1 MILVELDKYA
11 EENNYKQPANNPNAA
26 SPDNITHAR
35 LYYNTFAG
43 SNYIQGSFVPGS
55 NSSVEFDDDGVTYTK
70 YKLFVST
77 DGTTYTERKSFGGTD
92 GKDCITSQHLLS
104 PLGITNWYLPVKKSQ
119 GGNDVVVFD
128 SLSNI
133 ITGAGVS
140 VTATGVNY
148 LYCRGVLSQHNS
160 VESGK
165 AFFGSTIVAS
175 DTGIIQAN
183 IGTPEV
189 TIADSFSRTM
199 SSKISTGIYALQFR
213 TNNANN
219 FVASLAGFYQYKF
232 EPRVYTVWGSRQV
245 DFVSSGDGDVYY
257 SSNVPGVKG
266 YLVIDNK
273 EYFTGYSQDEVPV
286 PQSTG
291 YYQAG
296 KVIVKTYNSSWV
308 LADNIIEQGIT
319 IEFRAFES
327 LSA

>member
-11 EENNYKQPANNPNAA
+11 EENNYKQPANNPNVA

-55 NSSVEFDDDGVTYTK
+55 NSSVEFDNAGVNYVK
-70 YKLFVST
+70 FKLFTST
-77 DGTTYTERKSFGGTD
+77 NGTNYTERKSYGGTD
-92 GKDCITSQHLLS
+92 GKDEVTSAQVIDPATYEDWDIVTKVTS
-104 PLGITNWYLPVKKSQ
+104 
-119 GGNDVVVFD
+119 GGNEVFLPK
-128 SLSNI
+128 SLSEV
-133 ITGAGVS
+133 ITGAGVT
-140 VTATGVNY
+140 VTSDAVNY

-165 AFFGSTIVAS
+165 AFFGSIIVNL
-175 DTGIIQAN
+175 DTGVVQSNVGA
-183 IGTPEV
+183 PEV

-219 FVASLAGFYQYKF
+219 FVASLAGLYQYKF
-232 EPRVYTVWGSRQV
+232 EPRVYTVWGSRQI
-245 DFVSSGDGDVYY
+245 DILEDQGENVYY

-273 EYFTGYSQDEVPV
+273 EYFTGYSEDGQPL
-286 PQSTG
+286 STG
-291 YYQAG
+291 YYQEG

-308 LADNIIEQGIT
+308 LADNIIEQGVT